1 MDTQTSKLWTKNF
14 LGVSFTSFFLFL
26 TFYLLMVTLPIYAMD
41 DLKVDNTQIGL
52 VVTVFIISSVIVRPF
67 SGILLESL
75 GRKFMLFISLF
86 LFFIASILYFFVDS
100 FSWLL
105 IIRFFHGIGFGIAT
119 TATGAIV
126 ADIIPKKRLGEGMG
140 YYTTFMNMAMVIG
153 PFLGL
158 TLIQNYSF
166 QLLFVICIII
176 SLIAFVCT
184 MFVNIPKNVNKK
196 NNLGF
201 KLGDLFERKAL
212 PIAVV
217 TMLLSFSYSGIL
229 SFISVYAK
237 ELNLVQASSFFFV
250 VYAVFL
256 LASRPFTGRW
266 FDRYGANTIIFPS
279 ILLFG
284 IGTFILSQTNH
295 AITLLIAGAL
305 IGVGYGTMTPGF
317 QTIAINS
324 VEPTRRSMAT
334 ATYFTFLDG
343 GIGLGSFVLGI
354 VASHSSY
361 STLYLYTSFLII
373 ICMGVYYLLHVKVQ
387 NKKKAPSE
395 RSVEV

>member
-1 MDTQTSKLWTKNF
+1 MEEQTSKLWTKNF

-52 VVTVFIISSVIVRPF
+52 VVTVFIISAVIVRPF
-67 SGILLESL
+67 TGILLEAI
-75 GRKFMLFISLF
+75 GRKFMLFISL
-86 LFFIASILYFFVDS
+86 LIFFIASILYFFGQT
-100 FSWLL
+100 FTWLL

-119 TATGAIV
+119 TATGAII

-166 QLLFVICIII
+166 KILFAICILF
-176 SLIAFVCT
+176 SFIAFICT
-184 MFVNIPKNVNKK
+184 LFVNIPKKINKQ
-196 NNLGF
+196 NNIGF
-201 KLGDLFERKAL
+201 KIGDLFERKAI
-212 PIAVV
+212 PIAIV
-217 TMLLSFSYSGIL
+217 TFLISFSYSGIL

-237 ELNLVQASSFFFV
+237 ELHLDQASSFFFV

-266 FDRYGANTIIFPS
+266 FDRYGENAVIFPS

-284 IGTFILSQTNH
+284 VGTFILSQTSH
-295 AITLLIAGAL
+295 SITLLIAGAL
-305 IGVGYGTMTPGF
+305 IGLGYGTMTPGF
-317 QTIAINS
+317 QAIAINS
-324 VEPTRRSMAT
+324 VEPNRRSMAT
-334 ATYFTFLDG
+334 ATYFTFLDA

-361 STLYLYTSFLII
+361 STLYFFTSFLII
-373 ICMGVYYLLHVKVQ
+373 LCIGVYFLLHARSHR
-387 NKKKAPSE
+387 KKEEAHTE
-395 RSVEV
+395 IQV